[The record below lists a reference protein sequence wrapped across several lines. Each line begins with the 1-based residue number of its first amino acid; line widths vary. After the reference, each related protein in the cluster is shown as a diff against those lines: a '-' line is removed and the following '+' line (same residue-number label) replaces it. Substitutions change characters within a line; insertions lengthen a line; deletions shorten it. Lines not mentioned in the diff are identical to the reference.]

1 MGKIKK
7 NMDKKT
13 KEIAKAYDAAHQL
26 NRIANSLDEILRLV
40 KEDQERSRKYM
51 EKETDKPEEGKV
63 YALTGAAGTACIAN
77 GNTWKEAE
85 VKDDQQPAAS
95 KEEC

>member
-26 NRIANSLDEILRLV
+26 NRIANALDEILRLV
-40 KEDQERSRKYM
+40 
-51 EKETDKPEEGKV
+51 KETDKPEEGKV

-95 KEEC
+95 REGA

>member
-7 NMDKKT
+7 N
-13 KEIAKAYDAAHQL
+13 
-26 NRIANSLDEILRLV
+26 
-40 KEDQERSRKYM
+40 
-51 EKETDKPEEGKV
+51 KETDKPEEGKV

-85 VKDDQQPAAS
+85 VKDGQQPAAS